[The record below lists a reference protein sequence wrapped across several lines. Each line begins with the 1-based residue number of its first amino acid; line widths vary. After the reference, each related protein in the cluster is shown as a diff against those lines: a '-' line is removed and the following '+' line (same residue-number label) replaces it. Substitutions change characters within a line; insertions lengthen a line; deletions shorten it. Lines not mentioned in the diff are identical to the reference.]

1 MSEHSKYCAWMTRPK
16 YWRQSLSEKV
26 RKLCHLFAF
35 KLTKQYQKPNSLWSN
50 SGLDFSA
57 FYKQDKAFYF
67 WLRQELKE
75 SKIKMSVRSSVR
87 LVQVWSSSFWVAQV
101 SLSSIWPVPYLQY
114 RWSLVGGHE
123 QWIIQSRPQTCARGG
138 PCTQRRRRGTGCGR
152 RGSRRSCSQ
161 GSRGQWRCWET
172 GWRTP
177 PSTAGCHPPKNSTW
191 LLRC

>member
-1 MSEHSKYCAWMTRPK
+1 MY
-16 YWRQSLSEKV
+16 RQSTCLHIGEYLFRNMSNRKTDPSWVSTANIVLEWQDLNIGDNLWMSWGLKV
-26 RKLCHLFAF
+26 KKLCHLFAF

-101 SLSSIWPVPYLQY
+101 SLSSISWFSYLY
-114 RWSLVGGHE
+114 LTYSTDGAWLVVM
-123 QWIIQSRPQTCARGG
+123 
-138 PCTQRRRRGTGCGR
+138 
-152 RGSRRSCSQ
+152 
-161 GSRGQWRCWET
+161 
-172 GWRTP
+172 
-177 PSTAGCHPPKNSTW
+177 NSE
-191 LLRC
+191 